1 MLRISRIGAMLAL
14 ILAFAV
20 PAAAQ
25 TFSPRDA
32 VDSSDYFALVA
43 RVDSFKAAMDAKDMG
58 TIMGVVPPLMLEA
71 IAGQYG
77 VTTEQLVAATQEQ
90 FDAAMQSVKLVS
102 FGMDLET
109 SEMYRLA
116 DDTLYAMIP
125 TETVMDLGDAGG
137 KVRVTSSTLGLLD
150 GDIWYLI
157 RVEDAQQV
165 AILKQVY
172 PAFADV
178 TFPAGSMEQIT
189 E

>member
-1 MLRISRIGAMLAL
+1 MGRISRIGGMLAL
-14 ILAFAV
+14 ILAFAMPV
-20 PAAAQ
+20 AAQ
-25 TFSPRDA
+25 SLSPRDA

-43 RVDSFKAAMDAKDMG
+43 RVDSFQAAMDAKDMS
-58 TIMGVVPPLMLEA
+58 TVMGVVPPAMLDL

-77 VTTEQLVAATQEQ
+77 VTTEELVAATQEQ
-90 FDAAMQSVKLVS
+90 FDVAMQSVKLVS

-116 DDTLYAMIP
+116 DDTLYALIP

-150 GDIWYLI
+150 GDTWYLI
-157 RVEDAQQV
+157 RVEDAQQA
-165 AILKQVY
+165 AILKQAY

-178 TFPAGSMEQIT
+178 TFPAGTMEQIT